1 MATQICLVSVLI
13 LDRSFLLLLPLP
25 GIDLRSWALNG
36 FLSFPRSRT
45 FYSRSSNG
53 SFPVSL
59 GQEVSD
65 FSPRGRWVLALC
77 LRKQWIFTC
86 ALWVALVPFPQFI
99 GGMDPGKGW
108 VHAHPSPA
116 PALLLVFPLQALL
129 LDSSAVPNVHASP
142 HLAFKDL
149 LTF

>member
-13 LDRSFLLLLPLP
+13 LVRSFLLLLPLP

-45 FYSRSSNG
+45 FYSRRSNG

-65 FSPRGRWVLALC
+65 FSPRGRWVLALSSKAMDFYLC
-77 LRKQWIFTC
+77 PVGGFG
-86 ALWVALVPFPQFI
+86 ALPSVHRRDGSREGVGPCPSFP
-99 GGMDPGKGW
+99 G
-108 VHAHPSPA
+108 SCPA
-116 PALLLVFPLQALL
+116 P
-129 LDSSAVPNVHASP
+129 SISIAST
-142 HLAFKDL
+142 LAGFLSCSKRTCKPTL
-149 LTF
+149 GL